1 MQSHYTTKILNLFT
15 VKELLSI
22 SKYLGINKPGSIK
35 TEIIAKINKDYDY
48 QLYYLLH
55 HLRYKQE
62 LKEICKRTIFK
73 EDGIEYC
80 FVPDDKNKIW

>member
-35 TEIIAKINKDYDY
+35 TEIIAKINKDYYY
-48 QLYYLLH
+48 QFYYLLH
-55 HLRYKQE
+55 HLRYNLAFESTENKG
-62 LKEICKRTIFK
+62 FF
-73 EDGIEYC
+73 EDTSE
-80 FVPDDKNKIW
+80 